1 MTIMKWLGLSAILII
16 AALAHRAHAT
26 EADLYCYTGASQ
38 PFFQPASSSNPCP
51 VSATVSAS
59 ITAFTPSGNYANL
72 TSTASS
78 ARHALPSGS
87 PTQIVV
93 YNTGTTAVSC
103 VLGNSSVTAV
113 ADEDVIQPSGTVEY
127 TVGSNTDLACINQA
141 GDSADNVVVMSGGA
155 GLFAGSGGGSGGS
168 GGGTSSTDEASFTA
182 GTTALTLGGGFYQT
196 TATSN
201 ALTTGQG
208 GSFQVTANRALFT
221 NLRNSSGTEIGTS
234 TTPVQVSV
242 ANTGSNSTA
251 INVNPGTA
259 GNWAIGATG
268 SAVPSNAVFFG
279 AQHGSDLVGLVAD
292 ANSYLAVNVF
302 GCSFGGPICTAS
314 GSLPVAL
321 NSTPSLANGN
331 GVVPTQGGSVLS
343 ATNGGYQNLLQGN
356 AVLGTTNG
364 LYSNLLQG
372 NAVLSTSNPIFVT
385 GTGTAGTAATN
396 PITVQGISGGVSLPV
411 TVSAQADP
419 CFASLKKYADFES
432 TSSGGSIITAASSE
446 KAYICAIS
454 IVTSAAANVSIIEGT
469 GSSVCTGGTTAGDF
483 LNTGT
488 TAANGA
494 AFAANGGIQA
504 GQGTGTIFANA
515 TADQNTCVLFST
527 TNTPTVNVHVA
538 YVQQ

>member
-1 MTIMKWLGLSAILII
+1 MTIMKWLGLSAILIV

-26 EADLYCYTGASQ
+26 EADLYCYTGAAQ

-141 GDSADNVVVMSGGA
+141 GDSADNVVIMSGGA

-251 INVNPGTA
+251 IN
-259 GNWAIGATG
+259 I
-268 SAVPSNAVFFG
+268 
-279 AQHGSDLVGLVAD
+279 
-292 ANSYLAVNVF
+292 
-302 GCSFGGPICTAS
+302 
-314 GSLPVAL
+314 AL

-356 AVLGTTNG
+356 AALSTTNG

-419 CFASLKKYADFES
+419 CFASLKKFADFES

-446 KAYICAIS
+446 KAYVCAIS

-494 AFAANGGIQA
+494 AFAANGGINT
-504 GQGTGTIFANA
+504 GTGTGTIFANA

-527 TNTPTVNVHVA
+527 TNSPTVNVHVA